1 MNKERDAI
9 ERGREAIVSPPM
21 IRLAAFIYL
30 VSVAASEPMHAA
42 APHPG
47 RVVAQKHHSKT
58 LVTET
63 QLRAS
68 AGKIKRAAK
77 KLLASSKPEALMP
90 TWSTTT
96 PLPVKKTSIL
106 DEGRKNLKLQKD
118 VAGVEMHDDA
128 YFQADNEAT
137 SGN

>member
-1 MNKERDAI
+1 MYR
-9 ERGREAIVSPPM
+9 S
-21 IRLAAFIYL
+21 IRFRLLVFLAL
-30 VSVAASEPMHAA
+30 VSVAASAPKHAA

-58 LVTET
+58 LVTEA

-68 AGKIKRAAK
+68 AGKIKPAAK
-77 KLLASSKPEALMP
+77 KLMGTKPEALMP

-96 PLPVKKTSIL
+96 PLPVKKTTIL
-106 DEGRKNLKLQKD
+106 DEGRINLKLQKD
-118 VAGVEMHDDA
+118 VADVEMHDDA
-128 YFQADNEAT
+128 NFQADSEAT

>member
-1 MNKERDAI
+1 M
-9 ERGREAIVSPPM
+9 SP
-21 IRLAAFIYL
+21 IRALLLVLALSLAA
-30 VSVAASEPMHAA
+30 VAPIWASPKHAV

-58 LVTET
+58 LLTEA

-68 AGKIKRAAK
+68 AGKIKHAAK
-77 KLLASSKPEALMP
+77 KLMGTKAEALMP

-96 PLPVKKTSIL
+96 PLPVKKTTIL

-118 VAGVEMHDDA
+118 VAEVEMHDDR
-128 YFQADNEAT
+128 YFQADDAST